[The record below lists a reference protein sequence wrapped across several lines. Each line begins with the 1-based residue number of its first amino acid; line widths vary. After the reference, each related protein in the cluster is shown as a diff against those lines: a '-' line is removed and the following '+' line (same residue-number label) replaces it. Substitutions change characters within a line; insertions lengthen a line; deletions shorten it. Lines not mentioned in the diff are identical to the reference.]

1 MSLGLPP
8 SLHAGELYR
17 ALCHLELEVT
27 EEESDLLFASW
38 DVSGDGAIGYTELLA
53 ALHSGRR

>member
-1 MSLGLPP
+1 LPP

>member
-17 ALCHLELEVT
+17 ALCHLEVT